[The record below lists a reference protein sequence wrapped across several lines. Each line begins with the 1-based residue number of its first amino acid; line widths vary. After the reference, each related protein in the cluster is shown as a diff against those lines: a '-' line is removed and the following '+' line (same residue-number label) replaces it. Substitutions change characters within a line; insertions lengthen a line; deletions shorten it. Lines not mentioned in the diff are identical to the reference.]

1 MTRLG
6 REWIVWGVF
15 CSENLGRAKSNSNF
29 SQEVKLYVLRAVFSH
44 FDVFDHWILIVSQV
58 TA

>member
-1 MTRLG
+1 VGSFLLRKF
-6 REWIVWGVF
+6 RP
-15 CSENLGRAKSNSNF
+15 SEEQLQFLTG
-29 SQEVKLYVLRAVFSH
+29 VKLYVLRAVFSH